1 MKKNE
6 REQIEFEESSGNVF
20 ADLGFPDAEE
30 RLQKAEL
37 AYEIYKAISF
47 RGLIQREAAKVME
60 IDQPKVSAIIR
71 GNLKGFSLERL
82 MSLLRK
88 MGVEYRLS
96 RKPDPFFTVYTGIST
111 GQSDIDN
118 PGYPL
123 VFQGMSVS
131 AFPASSE
138 YISDISMIDWAD
150 AVTYS
155 YAGVEPSRTNATTWK
170 KRESDESTPVAA

>member
-6 REQIEFEESSGNVF
+6 RDQIKFEESSGNIF
-20 ADLGFPDAEE
+20 ADLGFPDAED

-47 RGLIQREAAKVME
+47 RGLTQREAAKVME
-60 IDQPKVSAIIR
+60 IDQPKVSTIIR

-82 MSLLRK
+82 MGLLRK

-96 RKPDPFFTVYTGIST
+96 KKTGPFFAAYTGIFT

-118 PGYPL
+118 PAYPL
-123 VFQGMSVS
+123 VFKGMSVS

-138 YISDISMIDWAD
+138 YISDISMINWAE
-150 AVTYS
+150 AVTFS
-155 YAGVEPSRTNATTWK
+155 YADVEPSRTNATTWK
-170 KRESDESTPVAA
+170 KREADESTPVAA